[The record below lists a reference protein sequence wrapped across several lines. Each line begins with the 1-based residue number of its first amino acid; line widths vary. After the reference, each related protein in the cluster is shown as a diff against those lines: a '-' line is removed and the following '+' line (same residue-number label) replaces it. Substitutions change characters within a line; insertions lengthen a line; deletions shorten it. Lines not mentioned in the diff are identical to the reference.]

1 MLKDIYISNNKNIKG
16 KKKKKLTKFKNNTR
30 NFFFFNNINKQKNYK
45 NLNIWKNLDI
55 EMQIKS
61 IENRLKI

>member
-16 KKKKKLTKFKNNTR
+16 KKKKKLTKSKNNTR

-55 EMQIKS
+55 GMQIKS